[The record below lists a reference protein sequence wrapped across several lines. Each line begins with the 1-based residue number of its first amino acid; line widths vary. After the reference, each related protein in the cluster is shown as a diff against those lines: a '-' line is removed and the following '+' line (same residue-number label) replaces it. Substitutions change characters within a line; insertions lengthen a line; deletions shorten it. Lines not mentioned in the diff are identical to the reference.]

1 MATMT
6 EVPPASEGEAIAP
19 KLFYLQQWMYYLLKV
34 GTINHTKYYFKC
46 ERGNRD
52 SKEQLWTQN
61 NKRLALENN

>member
-6 EVPPASEGEAIAP
+6 EAPPASEGEAIAP

-34 GTINHTKYYFKC
+34 GTFNHTKYYFKC
-46 ERGNRD
+46 EKGNRD

-61 NKRLALENN
+61 NKRLELENN